1 MMMVSIQWRS
11 SASQYHIQH
20 ICMIAALPLDM
31 RSELFL
37 AMEGV
42 GRWQRDYIILPGK
55 IPHHS
60 PHTPK
65 AVPKLDPGMA
75 LHAALWMHA
84 GAGHYR
90 RRRLSSN
97 SPPLLLVACLAVL
110 VLPQPRISRAA
121 ATSTVVTHLPG
132 FDGPLPFY
140 LETG

>member
-1 MMMVSIQWRS
+1 M
-11 SASQYHIQH
+11 
-20 ICMIAALPLDM
+20 
-31 RSELFL
+31 SELFL
-37 AMEGV
+37 AAFAFAG
-42 GRWQRDYIILPGK
+42 GREIVLFVLPGK

-65 AVPKLDPGMA
+65 VPKLDPGMA

-84 GAGHYR
+84 GHYS
-90 RRRLSSN
+90 RRRLS
-97 SPPLLLVACLAVL
+97 SPPLLLVAYLAVL
-110 VLPQPRISRAA
+110 VLPQPSRVAA